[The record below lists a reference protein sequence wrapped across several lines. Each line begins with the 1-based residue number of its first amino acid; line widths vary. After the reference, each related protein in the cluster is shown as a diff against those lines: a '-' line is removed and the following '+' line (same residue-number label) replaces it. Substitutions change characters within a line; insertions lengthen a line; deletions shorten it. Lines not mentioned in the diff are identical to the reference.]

1 MAGGPEVACSVAEFE
16 LSCTLRK
23 EERTDICHHEQTP
36 AFQKRFMNHV
46 NSATEEFRNLRN
58 PLSNSYVNN
67 LVKQTRDSELNTFFS
82 HENSATQCSLVC
94 DNKIRSGVKADLLP
108 CFKMPAT
115 IKSFMATNNIESQS
129 ICTTDKND
137 NGQAKTEVAKVILTV
152 PENVDGKVLEGSVL
166 VYLLKPTK
174 QNIIAEYARTVF
186 VPKETKEM

>member
-1 MAGGPEVACSVAEFE
+1 MACGPEVTCPVGEFE

-23 EERTDICHHEQTP
+23 EERTDFCHHEQTP
-36 AFQKRFMNHV
+36 AFRKRFMNHV
-46 NSATEEFRNLRN
+46 NSVTEEFRNLRN

-82 HENSATQCSLVC
+82 HESSATQCSLVC
-94 DNKIRSGVKADLLP
+94 NNKIRSGVKADLLP

-115 IKSFMATNNIESQS
+115 IKSFMATSNIESQS
-129 ICTTDKND
+129 ISTTDKND

-166 VYLLKPTK
+166 VYLLKTTK

-186 VPKETKEM
+186 VPKVTKEM